1 MASDVRYQVLLKS
14 QPDAELTGELS
25 EIHVR
30 ESVEQQT
37 EYSARFAVDVC
48 KTDFAFLNDDRLN
61 PGDDKLLSILAIV
74 NGKTFVL
81 AHGVIVHREVQL
93 TEGGPGSWIE
103 VQAKDRRT
111 VMDRNS
117 SSFQARA
124 GRVDD
129 LVTGILRG
137 YDFEPDVE
145 IKNPTL
151 YDKTNTLNQ
160 TGSDLALLKRL
171 AGQQDCQFWLSWE
184 ATPKARGMDIVETG
198 HFRPSPKGSRGGPQG
213 IPFTVLAPVT
223 APTLSLNKGDGQS
236 TLISFHSARDPE
248 APNQSGP
255 LQRVDV
261 KLGRIQ
267 RSQVDEPP
275 VDRLGDPPPAP
286 QVQAMV
292 RSAGDVA
299 EAQRHQEAA
308 LNDAS
313 WTIKATA
320 ETSANLLGGLVRPHD
335 VVKVR
340 GTGQTDDGDYFVFSV
355 EHTINPAEHRMT
367 MELRRN
373 AVGRGT
379 PAGVLAKVGGF

>member
-1 MASDVRYQVLLKS
+1 MASDVRYQVLIKS
-14 QPDAELTGELS
+14 QPDAELTAELS
-25 EIHVR
+25 QIHVR

-37 EYSARFAVDVC
+37 EYTARFAVDVC
-48 KTDFAFLNDDRLN
+48 KTDFVFLNDDRLT
-61 PGDDKLLSILAIV
+61 PGDDHLISILAVI

-111 VMDRNS
+111 VMDRNAS
-117 SSFQARA
+117 NFQARD
-124 GRVDD
+124 GRVDA
-129 LVTGILRG
+129 LVTGILQD
-137 YDFEPDVE
+137 YDFAPDVQ
-145 IKNPTL
+145 IKNPTQ

-171 AGQQDCQFWLSWE
+171 AGQQDCQFWITWD
-184 ATPKARGMDIVETG
+184 ATPQARGFQITENA
-198 HFRPSPKGSRGGPQG
+198 HFRPSPQGSRGGPQG
-213 IPFTVLAPVT
+213 TVLTVLAPVS
-223 APTLSLNKGDGQS
+223 APVLSINHGGGQS

-248 APNQSGP
+248 VPNQSGP
-255 LQRVDV
+255 IARVDV
-261 KLGRIQ
+261 RLGRIQ
-267 RSQVDEPP
+267 RSEVDAPP
-275 VDRLGDPPPAP
+275 VDLLGDPPPAP
-286 QVQAMV
+286 QVRAMV

-313 WTIKATA
+313 WNIKATA
-320 ETSANLLGGLVRPHD
+320 ETSANLLGALVRPHD

-340 GTGQTDDGDYFVFSV
+340 GTGGQDDGDYFVFSV
-355 EHTINPAEHRMT
+355 DHSINPAEHRMSL
-367 MELRRN
+367 ELRRN

-379 PAGVLAKVGGF
+379 PAGVLPKVGGF